1 MEAFSAVYD
10 TYRDA
15 MLSSYKGRGGKLL
28 LIHGTADGIF
38 AAAISIQIIHMGRSA
53 QRFPFEQSEGI
64 ESNHPVFSNGQ
75 YERQRF
81 MHRNEYMEDREHVEI
96 EGHELSDNRGYIQ
109 TPSSPYFP
117 NFY

>member
-1 MEAFSAVYD
+1 MF
-10 TYRDA
+10 
-15 MLSSYKGRGGKLL
+15 GG
-28 LIHGTADGIF
+28 IQGIDDDGDF
-38 AAAISIQIIHMGRSA
+38 GSGISVHIISMGRSA

-64 ESNHPVFSNGQ
+64 ESNHPAFTNGQ
-75 YERQRF
+75 YERERF
-81 MHRNEYMEDREHVEI
+81 VRRNKEYMEDRDHVEI